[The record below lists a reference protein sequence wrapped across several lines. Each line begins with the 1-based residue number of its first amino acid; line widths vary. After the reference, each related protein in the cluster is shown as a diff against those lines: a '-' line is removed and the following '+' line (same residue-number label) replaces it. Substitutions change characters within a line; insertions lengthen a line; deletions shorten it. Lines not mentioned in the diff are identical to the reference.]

1 MTEKVLKSEIRFW
14 SNHTFL
20 DVAGEVGLTSVF
32 GKQGCQVL
40 LENEWKKVNNCCR
53 ALPDGMRESFLF

>member
-1 MTEKVLKSEIRFW
+1 MCDLLDRFFKTNKDMTEKVLKHEIPLW
-14 SNHTFL
+14 NNHTFL

-40 LENEWKKVNNCCR
+40 LENEWKKVRIC
-53 ALPDGMRESFLF
+53 